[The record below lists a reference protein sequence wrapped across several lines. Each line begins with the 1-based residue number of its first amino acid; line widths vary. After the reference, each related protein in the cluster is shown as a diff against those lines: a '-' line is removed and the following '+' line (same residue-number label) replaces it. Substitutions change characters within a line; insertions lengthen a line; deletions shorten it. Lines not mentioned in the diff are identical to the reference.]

1 MKIKKNQMGF
11 SGIEALIAIVIIA
24 IVGALFAIEA
34 GGRRLMLAE
43 GRGYPVSTR
52 QLSHNSAYK
61 VVAAFE
67 NKRGAQ
73 TNYFAVLEVV
83 EIFSSTRY
91 ISSGTNRLFALEKP
105 LEEGGYI
112 RVSNL
117 PSTGVTFL
125 QIDPPI
131 AARKEE

>member
-52 QLSHNSAYK
+52 QLSHNSAYSLLRNLWRR
-61 VVAAFE
+61 E
-67 NKRGAQ
+67 D
-73 TNYFAVLEVV
+73 TLECQ
-83 EIFSSTRY
+83 ICRQ
-91 ISSGTNRLFALEKP
+91 LESRSCK
-105 LEEGGYI
+105 LTH
-112 RVSNL
+112 L
-117 PSTGVTFL
+117 
-125 QIDPPI
+125 
-131 AARKEE
+131 